1 MQKNKC
7 RRIYQ
12 LRPSQIKY
20 QEDKKMLFKLADG
33 TAVFRGD
40 TLYVHPSFIKRAGM
54 TVTAEFKPEG
64 GTVVTR
70 SENGAVPQLPINLLS
85 KIPFPNME
93 IKNSISKSLDIDIW
107 DVSERDVS
115 IYKLGMQLVGSNGN
129 NG

>member
-1 MQKNKC
+1 MYPNKS
-7 RRIYQ
+7 RRVYQ

-20 QEDKKMLFKLADG
+20 QEENKILFKLRDG

-40 TLYVHPSFIKRAGM
+40 TLYVHPSFIKRAGL

-70 SENGAVPQLPINLLS
+70 SENGAVPQLPVNLLS
-85 KIPFPNME
+85 KTPYPNME
-93 IKNSISKSLDIDIW
+93 IKSLISKFLNIDIW

-115 IYKLGMQLVGSNGN
+115 IYKLGMGLAGTESNG
-129 NG
+129 